1 MRAAQVGRDELCEV
15 DDAEADGV
23 AHERLVCT
31 AIGSVPNWT
40 VLLDCVS

>member
-31 AIGSVPNWT
+31 HGSVPNWT
-40 VLLDCVS
+40 VLLDCFS